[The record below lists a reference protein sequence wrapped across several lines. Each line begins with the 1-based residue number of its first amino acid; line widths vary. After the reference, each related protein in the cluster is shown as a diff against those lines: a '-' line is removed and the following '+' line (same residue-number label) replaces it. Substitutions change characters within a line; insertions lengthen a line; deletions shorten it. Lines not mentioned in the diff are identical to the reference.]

1 MQKNKSTSK
10 GKKKYAAGGGVGSPK
25 FSVSSDFL
33 TSLFQ
38 QSGADPSLLD
48 RIRKQGLAGITGKM
62 AAQGAAD
69 LAGKF
74 ANPSS
79 TMAKRA
85 PKASIA
91 ERAGAQGGQVGK
103 KGITRKAKGKKYI

>member
-1 MQKNKSTSK
+1 MPMQKNKSTSK
-10 GKKKYAAGGGVGSPK
+10 GKKKYAAGGGVGPPK

-48 RIRKQGLAGITGKM
+48 RIRKQGLDGIYGQ
-62 AAQGAAD
+62 AAAD
-69 LAGKF
+69 IAGKF
-74 ANPSS
+74 ANPSA
-79 TMAKRA
+79 TMAKSA

-103 KGITRKAKGKKYI
+103 KGITRKVKGKKYI

>member
-1 MQKNKSTSK
+1 
-10 GKKKYAAGGGVGSPK
+10 
-25 FSVSSDFL
+25 
-33 TSLFQ
+33 
-38 QSGADPSLLD
+38 
-48 RIRKQGLAGITGKM
+48 M